1 MSGRDASAGGLAG
14 LLAHRG
20 LLAVASGGAMAEAG
34 LLLAVA
40 PAARALGPQLTAV
53 APLAVYHDL
62 RWLYG
67 DDGKISST
75 LIGFWCALVVL
86 TVARTLLNAALVRL
100 AWPRE
105 LARPPVPELLRT
117 GAVGTVL
124 MIVALSPLVTL
135 TFGVAMLPFSWPLL
149 AALPVLL
156 LMTALLSH
164 AGVAPAWWRAMPP
177 ARAAAW
183 ALASFVVLSV
193 AAAVTGWLPAGWAV
207 PVAGLAGLFNARA
220 WCGVSAALAGR
231 LSQLQHPPALARLL
245 PVGPLAVIIA
255 VAMVVG
261 SLRLM
266 FSAAAG
272 GLAGTTAAALPARD
286 VAGQS
291 GLPGAVGPGPA
302 PSPARA
308 RSPVLEIAGFGS
320 SCCTRS
326 SDLSALAPGG
336 MVRQFSYRGLTPAG
350 QPRPYGR
357 AASDLPLAELGDR
370 IAEQVRWLHLQTGK
384 PVNIV
389 AESEGTLGVYAMLA
403 LHPHEPL
410 GSVVLLSPILTPGQ
424 VSYSDGGRG
433 QVPGYELRAVVS
445 FIGSLSP
452 YGASGA
458 TELLGSVNRSG
469 ARYLGAAVAQARR
482 HPFRMLAV
490 IPLADA
496 VTLPAC
502 ALPRG
507 AIVVPAWHG
516 ALSGDAE
523 VQQII
528 REFLAGRT
536 VRPRA
541 GLQEAAETV
550 AAAAT
555 AWRIPEPADPSPPC
569 EPARR

>member
-1 MSGRDASAGGLAG
+1 MPR
-14 LLAHRG
+14 
-20 LLAVASGGAMAEAG
+20 
-34 LLLAVA
+34 
-40 PAARALGPQLTAV
+40 
-53 APLAVYHDL
+53 L
-62 RWLYG
+62 R
-67 DDGKISST
+67 
-75 LIGFWCALVVL
+75 
-86 TVARTLLNAALVRL
+86 
-100 AWPRE
+100 
-105 LARPPVPELLRT
+105 
-117 GAVGTVL
+117 
-124 MIVALSPLVTL
+124 
-135 TFGVAMLPFSWPLL
+135 
-149 AALPVLL
+149 
-156 LMTALLSH
+156 
-164 AGVAPAWWRAMPP
+164 
-177 ARAAAW
+177 
-183 ALASFVVLSV
+183 
-193 AAAVTGWLPAGWAV
+193 
-207 PVAGLAGLFNARA
+207 
-220 WCGVSAALAGR
+220 
-231 LSQLQHPPALARLL
+231 QPPALARLL

-255 VAMVVG
+255 LAMVIG
-261 SLRLM
+261 SARLV
-266 FSAAAG
+266 FSAAGG
-272 GLAGTTAAALPARD
+272 GLMSTTAAALPASD
-286 VAGQS
+286 AAGQS
-291 GLPGAVGPGPA
+291 AGLPVTVGPPP
-302 PSPARA
+302 PSSDTRA

-326 SDLSALAPGG
+326 SALSALSPGG

-370 IAEQVRWLHLQTGK
+370 IAEQVRWLHLQTGR

-403 LHPHEPL
+403 LYPHQPL

-424 VSYSDGGRG
+424 VSYSEAGRG
-433 QVPGYELRAVVS
+433 RVPGYALRAVVS

-458 TELLGSVNRSG
+458 TELIGSVNRSG
-469 ARYLGAAVAQARR
+469 ARYLGAAVEQVRR
-482 HPFRMLAV
+482 HLIRTLAV

-516 ALSGDAE
+516 ALSGDGQ
-523 VQQII
+523 VQRII

-541 GLQEAAETV
+541 GMQEAAETV

>member
-1 MSGRDASAGGLAG
+1 M
-14 LLAHRG
+14 
-20 LLAVASGGAMAEAG
+20 
-34 LLLAVA
+34 
-40 PAARALGPQLTAV
+40 
-53 APLAVYHDL
+53 
-62 RWLYG
+62 
-67 DDGKISST
+67 
-75 LIGFWCALVVL
+75 
-86 TVARTLLNAALVRL
+86 
-100 AWPRE
+100 
-105 LARPPVPELLRT
+105 
-117 GAVGTVL
+117 
-124 MIVALSPLVTL
+124 
-135 TFGVAMLPFSWPLL
+135 
-149 AALPVLL
+149 
-156 LMTALLSH
+156 
-164 AGVAPAWWRAMPP
+164 
-177 ARAAAW
+177 
-183 ALASFVVLSV
+183 
-193 AAAVTGWLPAGWAV
+193 
-207 PVAGLAGLFNARA
+207 
-220 WCGVSAALAGR
+220 
-231 LSQLQHPPALARLL
+231 
-245 PVGPLAVIIA
+245 IIA

-261 SLRLM
+261 SMRLV
-266 FSAAAG
+266 FSAAGG
-272 GLAGTTAAALPARD
+272 GLVSTTAAALPARD
-286 VAGQS
+286 AAGQS
-291 GLPGAVGPGPA
+291 AGLPVTVGPPP
-302 PSPARA
+302 PSSAARA

-326 SDLSALAPGG
+326 SALSVLSPGG
-336 MVRQFSYRGLTPAG
+336 TVRQFSYRGLTPAG

-370 IAEQVRWLHLQTGK
+370 IAEQVRWLHLQTGR

-424 VSYSDGGRG
+424 VSYSAGGRG

-458 TELLGSVNRSG
+458 TELIGSVNRSG
-469 ARYLGAAVAQARR
+469 ARYLGAALEQVRL
-482 HPFRMLAV
+482 HPIRTLAV